1 MVGLL
6 SSGTGEMKFMFKEY
20 HSIQGDLMTKEELL
34 EIITKLLKTDVRL
47 DFLLRL
53 ELEELKV
60 LVASIR
66 DRIGQVGQ

>member
-1 MVGLL
+1 
-6 SSGTGEMKFMFKEY
+6 
-20 HSIQGDLMTKEELL
+20 MTKEELL
-34 EIITKLLKTDVRL
+34 EIITKLLKTDLKL

-66 DRIGQVGQ
+66 DRIG